1 MVDMSLVIRFYV
13 ALLLSKVIPVY
24 IKQCQAIVTKMA
36 SNSKWQGALLTQA
49 TAHIAALAVAE
60 QNTHKGSPAE
70 TAIRNDALALV
81 RSDMVQLKAMV
92 QGTADADR
100 ANAQS
105 IIESSGMSVLKR
117 IFKPKPPIAAKQGKV
132 PGSASLHAKAVKGA
146 RIYQWQMSGD
156 QKSWTDLP
164 WSRKATTT
172 VSGLTPATA
181 YYFRV
186 RVLTAAGA
194 SDWTA
199 FITHIAQ

>member
-1 MVDMSLVIRFYV
+1 MVDMSLMIRFYV
-13 ALLLSKVIPVY
+13 VLLLSRLIPVL
-24 IKQCQAIVTKMA
+24 IKQCQAIVAKMA
-36 SNSKWQGALLTQA
+36 LNSKWQGTLLTQA

-60 QNTHKGSPAE
+60 QNTHKGSPAD
-70 TAIRNDALALV
+70 TAIRNDALAVV
-81 RSDMVQLKAMV
+81 RSDMTQLKAMV

-105 IIESSGMSVLKR
+105 IIDGSGMGVLKR
-117 IFKPKPPIAAKQGKV
+117 ILKHKPPIAAKQGKV
-132 PGSASLHAKAVKGA
+132 PGEAILHAKAVKGA
-146 RIYQWQMSGD
+146 RIYQWQMSSD

-164 WSRKATTT
+164 WSQKATTT

-186 RVLTAAGA
+186 RVLTSAGT